1 MRNDSIHALATPVI
15 PRGGGDLCFE
25 RALLLLGPHPVAPVF
40 HPDMPLQR
48 VQCLIPRSPTSSL
61 VIPGLFSLYDGCWG
75 HPCVCEREREREVSE
90 GIGCFS
96 LTAGP
101 KG

>member
-48 VQCLIPRSPTSSL
+48 VQRLITRSPTSSL
-61 VIPGLFSLYDGCWG
+61 VIPGLFSLYDVGG
-75 HPCVCEREREREVSE
+75 IHEREREREREREMSVRGLGVSR
-90 GIGCFS
+90 
-96 LTAGP
+96 
-101 KG
+101 